1 MKLLITGG
9 SGFIGRALTAYF
21 THQGHSVVS
30 LRRGSTT
37 PPYWQPDQGV
47 IDLGDQ
53 RFDVVIHL
61 AGENIASGRW
71 TKKKKERILSSR
83 VQGTQCIA
91 EYFSQAE
98 NRPKLLICSSAVG
111 IYGDRADEQ
120 LTEASAQGTGF
131 LAQVCKQ
138 WEEALAPVVDAG
150 VRVVNIRLGMVLDAQ
165 GGALAKML
173 VPFKMGL
180 GCVFGNGQQY
190 MSWIALADVVGA
202 VAHIVEDESLSGPIN
217 LCSPQPVTNR
227 QFTKTLGCCLHRP
240 TFLPL
245 PSWIAKIIL
254 GEMAEAL
261 LLSSSRIVPIKLI
274 ESGYRFQHA
283 TLESALAGCQTKHGS
298 TAK

>member
-21 THQGHSVVS
+21 TQQGHSVVS

-61 AGENIASGRW
+61 AGENIANGRW
-71 TKKKKERILSSR
+71 TQKKKERILSSR

-111 IYGDRADEQ
+111 IYGDRGDEQ
-120 LTEASAQGTGF
+120 LTEASESGTGF

-138 WEEALAPVVDAG
+138 WEAALAPVVEAG

-202 VAHIVEDESLSGPIN
+202 VAHIVADESLSGPIN

-227 QFTKTLGCCLHRP
+227 QFTKTLGRFLHRP

-245 PSWIAKIIL
+245 PACLARIVF

-283 TLESALAGCQTKHGS
+283 TLECALAGCQTSHGP